1 MNFYDRYA
9 KCCAQKGIL
18 PASQDTANKI
28 GCSRSAISAFSKSGI
43 NPKGD
48 IVAGAAN
55 LLDVSA
61 DYLLGLIEVP
71 RPLHSPVELTKEE
84 WEAIT
89 ALRSMNEVGVSAA
102 LAMLAGLSTQANYAK
117 EGSKD

>member
-1 MNFYDRYA
+1 MTFYDRYA

-84 WEAIT
+84 WEAKQKRRNRAEAVLKIY
-89 ALRSMNEVGVSAA
+89 SESVV
-102 LAMLAGLSTQANYAK
+102 K
-117 EGSKD
+117 

>member
-18 PASQDTANKI
+18 PASKDTADKI
-28 GCSRSAISAFSKSGI
+28 GCTRSAISAFSKSGI

-48 IVAGAAN
+48 IVAGAAK

-71 RPLHSPVELTKEE
+71 RPLQAPLALSSDE
-84 WEAIT
+84 WEVIT
-89 ALRSMNEVGVSAA
+89 ALRSLNEEGVSAA
-102 LAMLAGLSTQANYAK
+102 LAMLTGLSTQANYAK
-117 EGSKD
+117 DCSEE

>member
-18 PASQDTANKI
+18 PASQDTADKI
-28 GCSRSAISAFSKSGI
+28 GCTRSAISAFSKSGI

-48 IVAGAAN
+48 IVAGAAM

-71 RPLHSPVELTKEE
+71 RPLQEPGALTSDE
-84 WEAIT
+84 WKVIT
-89 ALRSMNEVGVSAA
+89 ALRSMNEEGVSAA
-102 LAMLAGLSTQANYAK
+102 LAMLTGLSTQANYAK
-117 EGSKD
+117 VRSEE

>member
-71 RPLHSPVELTKEE
+71 RPLHSPVALTKEE
-84 WEAIT
+84 WAVIES
-89 ALRSMNEVGVSAA
+89 LRSLNEEGVSAA